1 MRVINFDEIKLEKQE
16 IIDDITEGKIFVY
29 PTDTIYGIGC
39 NAQDAVAVSE
49 IRKIKSRAQNPF
61 SVIAPSVKWIK
72 ENCVVEKEA
81 EAWLKKLPG
90 PYTLIFK
97 LKKDCVAK
105 QVNPGLNTLGVR
117 IPKHWIKD
125 IVAAADVPIITTS
138 VNKSGEDYMTSLE
151 NIDSEINGSVDF
163 VLYEGE
169 KNGKPSRIVDLTG
182 KAKLINR

>member
-1 MRVINFDEIKLEKQE
+1 MRVINFDEVNLEKQE
-16 IIDDITEGKIFVY
+16 IIDSITEGKIFIY

-39 NAQDAVAVSE
+39 NAQDAEAVSE
-49 IRKIKSRAQNPF
+49 IRSIKSRAQNPF
-61 SVIAPSVKWIK
+61 SVIAPSVEWIK

-105 QVNPGLNTLGVR
+105 QVNPGLKTLGVR

-125 IVAAADVPIITTS
+125 IVAEANVPIVTTS
-138 VNKSGEDYMTSLE
+138 VNKTGEDYMTSVEDL
-151 NIDSEINGSVDF
+151 DDEIKGNVDF
-163 VLYEGE
+163 ALYEGE
-169 KNGKPSRIVDLTG
+169 KNGKPSKIVDLTG
-182 KAKLINR
+182 KAKIVDR